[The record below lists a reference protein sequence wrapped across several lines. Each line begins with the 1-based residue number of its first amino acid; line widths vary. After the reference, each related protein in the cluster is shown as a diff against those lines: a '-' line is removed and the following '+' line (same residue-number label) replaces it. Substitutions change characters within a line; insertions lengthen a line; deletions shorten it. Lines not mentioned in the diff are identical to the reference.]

1 MINNKKYI
9 HSDTLF
15 EPLSLGYT
23 GLKGKEYMMT
33 HPFYCQADYQS
44 LPFTLPL
51 PQEIKDEMI
60 SCFCASSM
68 MVEGMLDL
76 CFPPEE
82 CFRFASQ
89 CGLENCTGDLF
100 SVFCGALAGRFC
112 LRLTRETVLSDALER
127 LRSRNAPWLLLP
139 VRREAVLTD
148 TQYER
153 LRHIVLVNGAQEDKY
168 LMMDPMF
175 RPGRSNRHI
184 RRNRLHQEGDRT
196 VVSREV
202 LMREYTGAP
211 FFAFSRG

>member
-1 MINNKKYI
+1 
-9 HSDTLF
+9 
-15 EPLSLGYT
+15 
-23 GLKGKEYMMT
+23 MT

-44 LPFTLPL
+44 LPFTIPFQ
-51 PQEIKDEMI
+51 QEKRDEII

-112 LRLTRETVLSDALER
+112 LHLTRENVLGDALDR
-127 LRSRNAPWLLLP
+127 LSGRDAPWLLLP
-139 VRREAVLTD
+139 VRREAGLTD
-148 TQYER
+148 TQYDR
-153 LRHIVLVNGAQEDKY
+153 LRHIVLVNGVQEDGY

-196 VVSREV
+196 FVSRDV
-202 LMREYTGAP
+202 LAREYIGVP
-211 FFAFSRG
+211 FFAFSGG